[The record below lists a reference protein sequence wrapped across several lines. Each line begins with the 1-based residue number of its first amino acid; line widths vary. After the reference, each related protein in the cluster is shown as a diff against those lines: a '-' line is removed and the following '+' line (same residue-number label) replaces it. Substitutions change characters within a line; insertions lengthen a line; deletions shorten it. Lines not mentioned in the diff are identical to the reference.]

1 MLIRYTAFAVTEV
14 GKMSF
19 SAINYVGHYPF
30 FFFFK
35 NCHFFLIDH

>member
-30 FFFFK
+30 FFFFLK
-35 NCHFFLIDH
+35 LSFFPH